1 MPLTVQFMS
10 VSSLRVVI
18 LGLDFFIRVHLK
30 TDRDGRKSVSNCTRG
45 KKKKKRVLPEQRKTA
60 HRRWES
66 SLLHHLCATIQHFYS
81 FQLCPLFSPKLPPL
95 LRALRLIFSRWL
107 CNKLGKTPDAG
118 RGWNETLVKKE
129 KVSSFE
135 VESSSKLKLFVNL
148 QRFTP
153 NGRESNLEVSFCEVR
168 HWNLASD
175 QRDEETCR
183 NIL

>member
-1 MPLTVQFMS
+1 MGGNQYQIVQE
-10 VSSLRVVI
+10 
-18 LGLDFFIRVHLK
+18 
-30 TDRDGRKSVSNCTRG
+30 G
-45 KKKKKRVLPEQRKTA
+45 KKKKKGFCQSKEKLHTEDEKALCCITYVPQYSTSIVFNCVPFSLPN
-60 HRRWES
+60 
-66 SLLHHLCATIQHFYS
+66 
-81 FQLCPLFSPKLPPL
+81 FQSAL
-95 LRALRLIFSRWL
+95 LRALRLIFSRRL